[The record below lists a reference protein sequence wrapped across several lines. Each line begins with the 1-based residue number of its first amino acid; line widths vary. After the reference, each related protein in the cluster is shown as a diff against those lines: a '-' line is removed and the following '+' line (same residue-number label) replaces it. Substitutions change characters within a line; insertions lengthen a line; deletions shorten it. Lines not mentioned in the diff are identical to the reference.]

1 MLESTPESVC
11 LMFNVH
17 FIATTHIVAMY
28 MQLAS
33 MSSALKL
40 QSGPSEINS
49 YYLSHFRNFIEY

>member
-1 MLESTPESVC
+1 
-11 LMFNVH
+11 MFNVH